1 MRPWL
6 PAQPGIAP
14 LRSDGQ
20 SVHQSSDRTVPQ
32 DRSGD
37 LRVREQSKKYLPLPL
52 ATVCAVGSAGEEGT
66 RAPRGFRS
74 RGAEVRDSHSCKKPQ
89 VCAAGAILQACVSHQ
104 SLVLLGLSPPAGGLW
119 VAAGLRQ
126 GRPPGPD
133 VLGISSGSFPAGLR
147 LTSGPIH
154 HH

>member
-1 MRPWL
+1 MRP
-6 PAQPGIAP
+6 
-14 LRSDGQ
+14 
-20 SVHQSSDRTVPQ
+20 
-32 DRSGD
+32 GD
-37 LRVREQSKKYLPLPL
+37 L
-52 ATVCAVGSAGEEGT
+52 
-66 RAPRGFRS
+66 
-74 RGAEVRDSHSCKKPQ
+74 GAEVLLKSGTHPPARNPRF
-89 VCAAGAILQACVSHQ
+89 VLQEPSSRHVSHQ
-104 SLVLLGLSPPAGGLW
+104 SLVQLGLSPLARGSW